1 MHRRIE
7 RLKYSDKIYKQN
19 DFQNLVTPTT
29 DFLPYHFSELQNALK
44 KCIFAF
50 FPCLQ
55 NKHINTLIIMK
66 HFPASELII
75 NGDGSIFHLHLKPE
89 QLADNVILV
98 GDPGRVA
105 LVAAYFDTQECSVS
119 SREFNTITGTY
130 KGKHISVISTGI
142 GTDNID
148 IVMNE
153 LDALSNIDLETRTE
167 KKEFRQLTIIR
178 IGTSGGMQPEIP
190 LGSFLISEKSIG
202 FDGMLN
208 FYAGRDSV
216 SDLAF
221 EESMKEQLNWNPQ
234 WAAPYVVDADEELV
248 KRIGKND
255 MLLGTTISANG
266 FYGPQ
271 GRVLRIDL
279 ADMKINDKIE
289 NFRFGKY
296 KITNYEMEGSAI
308 AGLAKLMGHKAMTV
322 CCIIANRRVEAANTD
337 YKPYIEKLVTTVLD
351 RI

>member
-1 MHRRIE
+1 
-7 RLKYSDKIYKQN
+7 
-19 DFQNLVTPTT
+19 
-29 DFLPYHFSELQNALK
+29 
-44 KCIFAF
+44 
-50 FPCLQ
+50 
-55 NKHINTLIIMK
+55 MK
-66 HFPASELII
+66 HFPPSELII
-75 NGDGSIFHLHLKPE
+75 NSDGSIFHLHLKPE

-105 LVAAYFDTQECSVS
+105 LVASYFDSQEFSVS
-119 SREFNTITGTY
+119 SREFNTITGSY
-130 KGKHISVISTGI
+130 KGKRISVISTGI

-148 IVMNE
+148 IVVNE
-153 LDALSNIDLETRTE
+153 LDALANIDFETRTE
-167 KKEFRQLTIIR
+167 KKEFRQLNIVR
-178 IGTSGGMQPEIP
+178 IGTSGGMQPDIP

-216 SDLAF
+216 SDLEF
-221 EESMKEQLNWNPQ
+221 EAAMCKHLNWNPQ
-234 WAAPYVVDADEELV
+234 LAAPYVVNANSELV
-248 KRIGKND
+248 ERIGRDD
-255 MLLGTTISANG
+255 MLRGVTISANG

-279 ADMKINDKIE
+279 ADMQLNDKIE
-289 NFRFGKY
+289 TFRFGKY

-308 AGLAKLMGHKAMTV
+308 AGLALLMGHKAMTV

-337 YKPYIEKLVTTVLD
+337 YKPYIEKLTQLVLE

>member
-1 MHRRIE
+1 
-7 RLKYSDKIYKQN
+7 
-19 DFQNLVTPTT
+19 
-29 DFLPYHFSELQNALK
+29 
-44 KCIFAF
+44 
-50 FPCLQ
+50 
-55 NKHINTLIIMK
+55 MK
-66 HFPASELII
+66 HFPPSELII
-75 NGDGSIFHLHLKPE
+75 NSDGSIFHLHLKPE

-98 GDPGRVA
+98 GDPGRVELIA
-105 LVAAYFDTQECSVS
+105 NYFDLRECSVS

-130 KGKHISVISTGI
+130 KGKRISVVSTGI

-153 LDALSNIDLETRTE
+153 LDALSNIDFETRTE
-167 KKEFRQLTIIR
+167 KPNFRQLTIIR
-178 IGTSGGMQPEIP
+178 IGTSGGMQPELP

-208 FYAGRDSV
+208 FYAGRDLV
-216 SDLAF
+216 SDLPF
-221 EESMKEQLNWNPQ
+221 EEAIKKQLNWNKQ
-234 WAAPYVVDADEELV
+234 LAAPYVVDADVELV
-248 KRIGKND
+248 NRIGKDD
-255 MLLGTTISANG
+255 MLRGVTISANG

-279 ADMKINDKIE
+279 ADMQLNDKIE
-289 NFRFGKY
+289 SFRYNNY

-308 AGLAKLMGHKAMTV
+308 AGLSKLMGHKAMTV

-337 YKPYIEKLVTTVLD
+337 YKPYIEKLVMTVLD

>member
-1 MHRRIE
+1 
-7 RLKYSDKIYKQN
+7 
-19 DFQNLVTPTT
+19 
-29 DFLPYHFSELQNALK
+29 
-44 KCIFAF
+44 
-50 FPCLQ
+50 
-55 NKHINTLIIMK
+55 MK
-66 HFPASELII
+66 HFPPSELII
-75 NGDGSIFHLHLKPE
+75 NSDGSIFHLHLKPE

-119 SREFNTITGTY
+119 SREFNTITGLY
-130 KGKHISVISTGI
+130 KGKRISVISTGI

-153 LDALSNIDLETRTE
+153 LDALSNIDFETRTE
-167 KKEFRQLTIIR
+167 KPSFRQLTIIR
-178 IGTSGGMQPEIP
+178 IGTSGGMQPELP
-190 LGSFLISEKSIG
+190 LGCFLISEKSIG

-221 EESMKEQLNWNPQ
+221 EEAMKKHLVWNTQL
-234 WAAPYVVDADEELV
+234 AAPYVVDADKELV
-248 KRIGKND
+248 NRIGMND
-255 MLLGTTISANG
+255 MLRGVTISANG

-279 ADMKINDKIE
+279 ADMQLNDKIE
-289 NFRFGKY
+289 SFRYGNY

-308 AGLAKLMGHKAMTV
+308 AGLSKLMGHKAMTV
-322 CCIIANRRVEAANTD
+322 CCIIANRRVEAATND
-337 YKPYIEKLVTTVLD
+337 YKPFIEELVVTVLD

>member
-1 MHRRIE
+1 
-7 RLKYSDKIYKQN
+7 
-19 DFQNLVTPTT
+19 
-29 DFLPYHFSELQNALK
+29 
-44 KCIFAF
+44 
-50 FPCLQ
+50 
-55 NKHINTLIIMK
+55 MK
-66 HFPASELII
+66 HFPPSELII
-75 NGDGSIFHLHLKPE
+75 NSDGSIFHLHLKPE

-98 GDPGRVA
+98 GDPGRVELIA
-105 LVAAYFDTQECSVS
+105 SYFDSQECSVS
-119 SREFNTITGTY
+119 SREFNTITGNY
-130 KGKHISVISTGI
+130 KGKRISIISTGI

-153 LDALSNIDLETRTE
+153 LDALSNIDFETRTE
-167 KKEFRQLTIIR
+167 KTDFRQLTIIR

-221 EESMKEQLNWNPQ
+221 EESMKKQLEWNPQ
-234 WAAPYVVDADEELV
+234 LAAPYVVDADTELIS
-248 KRIGKND
+248 RIGKDD
-255 MLLGTTISANG
+255 MLRGVTISANG

-279 ADMKINDKIE
+279 ADMHLNDKIE
-289 NFRFGKY
+289 SFRYNNY

-308 AGLAKLMGHKAMTV
+308 AGLSKLMGHKAMTV
-322 CCIIANRRVEAANTD
+322 CCIIANRRIEAANTD
-337 YKPYIEKLVTTVLD
+337 YKGYIEKLVQTVLD

>member
-1 MHRRIE
+1 M
-7 RLKYSDKIYKQN
+7 
-19 DFQNLVTPTT
+19 
-29 DFLPYHFSELQNALK
+29 
-44 KCIFAF
+44 
-50 FPCLQ
+50 
-55 NKHINTLIIMK
+55 MK
-66 HFPASELII
+66 HFPPSELII
-75 NGDGSIFHLHLKPE
+75 NNDGSIFHLHIKPD

-105 LVAAYFDTQECSVS
+105 LVASNFDTQECSVS

-130 KGKHISVISTGI
+130 KGKRISVISTGI

-153 LDALSNIDLETRTE
+153 LDALSNIDFETRTE
-167 KKEFRQLTIIR
+167 KAGFRQLTIIR
-178 IGTSGGMQPEIP
+178 IGTSGGMQSEIP

-216 SDLAF
+216 SDLEF
-221 EESMKEQLNWNPQ
+221 EEAMKKHLQWNPQ
-234 WAAPYVVDADEELV
+234 LAAPYVVNADTELIN
-248 KRIGKND
+248 RIGKDD
-255 MLLGTTISANG
+255 MLRGVTISANG

-279 ADMKINDKIE
+279 ADMQINDKIE
-289 NFRFGKY
+289 SFRFGKY

-308 AGLAKLMGHKAMTV
+308 AGLSKLMGHKAMTV
-322 CCIIANRRVEAANTD
+322 CCIIANRRVEDAMTD
-337 YKPYIEKLVTTVLD
+337 YKTHIETLVKTVLE

>member
-1 MHRRIE
+1 
-7 RLKYSDKIYKQN
+7 
-19 DFQNLVTPTT
+19 
-29 DFLPYHFSELQNALK
+29 
-44 KCIFAF
+44 
-50 FPCLQ
+50 
-55 NKHINTLIIMK
+55 MK
-66 HFPASELII
+66 HFPPSELII
-75 NGDGSIFHLHLKPE
+75 NSDGSIFHLHLKPE
-89 QLADNVILV
+89 QLADNIILV

-119 SREFNTITGTY
+119 SREFNTITGVY
-130 KGKHISVISTGI
+130 KGKRISVISTGI

-153 LDALSNIDLETRTE
+153 LDALANINLVTRME
-167 KKEFRQLTIIR
+167 NPDFHQLTIIR

-221 EESMKEQLNWNPQ
+221 EASMKKHLVWNTQL
-234 WAAPYVVDADEELV
+234 AAPYVVDADEELV
-248 KRIGKND
+248 NRIGKDD
-255 MLLGTTISANG
+255 MLRGVTISANG

-271 GRVLRIDL
+271 GRVLRINL
-279 ADMKINDKIE
+279 ADMQLNDKIVS
-289 NFRFGKY
+289 FRYGKY

-308 AGLAKLMGHKAMTV
+308 AGLSKLMGHKAMTV
-322 CCIIANRRVEAANTD
+322 CCIIANRRVEAATTD
-337 YKPYIEKLVTTVLD
+337 YKPFIEKLVQTVLD

>member
-1 MHRRIE
+1 
-7 RLKYSDKIYKQN
+7 
-19 DFQNLVTPTT
+19 
-29 DFLPYHFSELQNALK
+29 
-44 KCIFAF
+44 
-50 FPCLQ
+50 
-55 NKHINTLIIMK
+55 MK
-66 HFPASELII
+66 HFPPSELII
-75 NGDGSIFHLHLKPE
+75 NSDGSIFHLHLKPE

-98 GDPGRVA
+98 GDPGRVE

-130 KGKHISVISTGI
+130 KGKRISVISTGI

-153 LDALSNIDLETRTE
+153 LDALSNIDFETRLE
-167 KKEFRQLTIIR
+167 KTTFRQLTIIR

-216 SDLAF
+216 SDLDF
-221 EESMKEQLNWNPQ
+221 EESMKKQLVWNPQ
-234 WAAPYVVDADEELV
+234 LAAPYVVDADTELIN
-248 KRIGKND
+248 RIGKDD
-255 MLLGTTISANG
+255 MLRGVTISANG

-279 ADMKINDKIE
+279 ADMQLNDKIQS
-289 NFRFGKY
+289 FSYGKY

-308 AGLAKLMGHKAMTV
+308 AGLSKLMGHKAMTV
-322 CCIIANRRVEAANTD
+322 CCIIANRRVEAATTD
-337 YKPYIEKLVTTVLD
+337 YKPFIEKLVQTVLD

>member
-1 MHRRIE
+1 M
-7 RLKYSDKIYKQN
+7 
-19 DFQNLVTPTT
+19 
-29 DFLPYHFSELQNALK
+29 
-44 KCIFAF
+44 
-50 FPCLQ
+50 
-55 NKHINTLIIMK
+55 MK

-75 NGDGSIFHLHLKPE
+75 NSDGSIFHLHLKPE

-130 KGKHISVISTGI
+130 NGKRISVISTGI

-153 LDALSNIDLETRTE
+153 LDALSNIDLEKRTE
-167 KKEFRQLTIIR
+167 KTDFRQLTIIR

-216 SDLAF
+216 SDLEF
-221 EESMKEQLNWNPQ
+221 EEAMKKHLQWNHQL
-234 WAAPYVVDADEELV
+234 AAPYVVDADKELV
-248 KRIGKND
+248 NRIGKED
-255 MLLGTTISANG
+255 MLRGVTISANG

-271 GRVLRIDL
+271 GRVLRINL
-279 ADMKINDKIE
+279 ADMQINDKIE
-289 NFRFGKY
+289 SFRYGKY

-322 CCIIANRRVEAANTD
+322 CCIIANRRVEAAISD
-337 YKPYIEKLVTTVLD
+337 YKNYIEKLVKTVLE

>member
-1 MHRRIE
+1 
-7 RLKYSDKIYKQN
+7 
-19 DFQNLVTPTT
+19 
-29 DFLPYHFSELQNALK
+29 
-44 KCIFAF
+44 
-50 FPCLQ
+50 
-55 NKHINTLIIMK
+55 MK
-66 HFPASELII
+66 HFPPSELII

-98 GDPGRVA
+98 GDPGRVK
-105 LVAAYFDTQECSVS
+105 LVASYFDTQECSVS

-130 KGKHISVISTGI
+130 KGKRISVISTGI

-153 LDALSNIDLETRTE
+153 IDALSNIDLNTRTE
-167 KKEFRQLTIIR
+167 KTTFRQLNIVR
-178 IGTSGGMQPEIP
+178 IGTSGGMQPDIP

-216 SDLAF
+216 SDLDF
-221 EESMKEQLNWNPQ
+221 EKAMTAHLQWNPQ
-234 WAAPYVVDADEELV
+234 LAAPYVVDADTELV
-248 KRIGKND
+248 DKIGQND
-255 MLLGTTISANG
+255 MLRGVTISANG

-279 ADMKINDKIE
+279 ADMQLNDKIE
-289 NFRFGKY
+289 SFRYKDY

-337 YKPYIEKLVTTVLD
+337 YKPYIEKLVQTVLD